1 MSRKKKKR
9 MTGGTVVKGVI
20 LIFALYLLVS
30 YIISLGSNTKEYIA
44 QSGQIEESVSTHG
57 LIFRNQ
63 TLVKSP
69 YTGYIEYSI
78 SDNQKVRVG
87 ERIAYV
93 YENEINPELNNE
105 LKEINEKIAK
115 LEARKSETEMYIND
129 PSKIEQYIS
138 GEIGSIYRAS
148 YDKDFEDIREI
159 STGIESQVSAKK
171 ILLGDMK
178 ADDTELN
185 NLKAKKKELEA
196 NTSNKK
202 YGIYAPISGSFMS
215 KLDGVEEKLT
225 VKAMEELTPKSL
237 NKLDKEK
244 IENKSENKAEK
255 DKNFCKIV
263 DTYKWY
269 YAATIPAK
277 EAEVFSTGESV
288 KLRFSNISG
297 TAVDGKVHRISEEE
311 GGKVV
316 IVISSDKYVESVYSM
331 SEADADIIRRTYSGI
346 RIPSKAIRIKDG
358 VKGVYVVRNSTVK
371 FVEVDVLYA
380 DGGWTIVREN
390 KGIKIYDNVIV
401 SGRNL
406 FDGKVL

>member
-1 MSRKKKKR
+1 MARLFYLAHYDDTGLRYSSPAGVTMMNYIIKTISSSKEYLTVISASISKVGKKLPREEIPFENGKVIYLPSEKTYKKKNYLMRFIRR
-9 MTGGTVVKGVI
+9 MR
-20 LIFALYLLVS
+20 YLR
-30 YIISLGSNTKEYIA
+30 
-44 QSGQIEESVSTHG
+44 G
-57 LIFRNQ
+57 LI
-63 TLVKSP
+63 
-69 YTGYIEYSI
+69 
-78 SDNQKVRVG
+78 
-87 ERIAYV
+87 
-93 YENEINPELNNE
+93 
-105 LKEINEKIAK
+105 KEINEQIEK

-148 YDKDFEDIREI
+148 YDKDFSEIREI

-215 KLDGVEEKLT
+215 KLDGMEEKLT

-269 YAATIPAK
+269 YAATIPTK